1 MDIPLRKWGNS
12 LGLRIPHQLVES
24 LAWDETCIVEVQ
36 EIGQTL
42 IIRKKTAPPDLD
54 QLLASIPPDFLYPE
68 DAQDFVNSPITGQER
83 I

>member
-12 LGLRIPHQLVES
+12 LGLHIPHQLVES

-36 EIGQTL
+36 EIEQTL

-54 QLLASIPPDFLYPE
+54 QLLASIPPDFHYPE